1 MTLFSKISPYW
12 WIMGA
17 LVAFA
22 AASLV
27 LALAVR

>member
-1 MTLFSKISPYW
+1 MSPDVF
-12 WIMGA
+12 A

-27 LALAVR
+27 ALAISRI